1 MRPAAAASIAVA
13 NACNPVRGKI
23 VHDDDIAR
31 RQFGNENVADIG
43 KERVAV
49 HRAVSGGK
57 PGGLPMT
64 IRDGCPAP
72 LTFGAR
78 PYRRANL
85 LVDEHKALRGDRF
98 AFAPLLTP
106 LH

>member
-49 HRAVSGGK
+49 HRAVSAMGVAM
-57 PGGLPMT
+57 PPS
-64 IRDGCPAP
+64 RRPAV
-72 LTFGAR
+72 
-78 PYRRANL
+78 NL
-85 LVDEHKALRGDRF
+85 VVF
-98 AFAPLLTP
+98 Q
-106 LH
+106 